1 MFQRKPIISRS
12 KSRNKQE
19 SDWSSKPTHLSSQ
32 FSSGNV
38 EYCYDKTAE
47 IVSSISKNIPIGD
60 QKISFYNFSNKKTAF
75 FLKLLF
81 RERVFDSPANIL
93 FTKSKYFCQNSK
105 LKRNLL
111 CFISEKFSKMILW
124 TSKIHFWEPCW
135 KLSLEVVKNFARNPK
150 RKTELNCFQKHIFF
164 SQYCFSQF
172 EKRRKFSI
180 KPCWNISWIMSK
192 LCPKKVRKFP
202 PKMKIFL
209 LFLE

>member
-1 MFQRKPIISRS
+1 MNSSTRSVSFSCVCHFCLCFPDIRSRLEKNSTPEKFICIIRILFFTFLTKMFQRKPIISRS

-93 FTKSKYFCQNSK
+93 FTKSKYLLPEFQTEKEPSVFHFRKVFQNDPLDK
-105 LKRNLL
+105 
-111 CFISEKFSKMILW
+111 
-124 TSKIHFWEPCW
+124 
-135 KLSLEVVKNFARNPK
+135 
-150 RKTELNCFQKHIFF
+150 
-164 SQYCFSQF
+164 
-172 EKRRKFSI
+172 
-180 KPCWNISWIMSK
+180 
-192 LCPKKVRKFP
+192 
-202 PKMKIFL
+202 
-209 LFLE
+209 